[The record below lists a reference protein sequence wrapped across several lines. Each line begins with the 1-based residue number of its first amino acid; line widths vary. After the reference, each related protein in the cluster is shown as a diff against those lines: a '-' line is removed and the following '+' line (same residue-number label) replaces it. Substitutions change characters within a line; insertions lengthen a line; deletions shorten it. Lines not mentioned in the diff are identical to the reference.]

1 MEKSKNNQNKIT
13 AGLLAVYLFVLT
25 WIILFKMQFS
35 FQDLP
40 DFRGI
45 NLIPF
50 AGSVIVN
57 DQIDFNE
64 IIWNVLAFI
73 PFGIYISML
82 KPNWSFL
89 KKIAVIAGVSLLFEV
104 LQFIFAIGGSDITD
118 LMGNT
123 LGGIIGVGVYIVFCK
138 LFSTKANKILNVLAS
153 IGTICILA
161 LVLLLISGFIIY
173 KFHVIGEL
181 LFMKINRGYTIND
194 FDTAGSLF
202 IKQE

>member
-1 MEKSKNNQNKIT
+1 
-13 AGLLAVYLFVLT
+13 
-25 WIILFKMQFS
+25 
-35 FQDLP
+35 
-40 DFRGI
+40 
-45 NLIPF
+45 
-50 AGSVIVN
+50 
-57 DQIDFNE
+57 
-64 IIWNVLAFI
+64 
-73 PFGIYISML
+73 ML

-89 KKIAVIAGVSLLFEV
+89 KKIVAIAGVSLLFEV

-153 IGTICILA
+153 IGTICIFA
-161 LVLLLISGFIIY
+161 LVLLLICGFIIY

>member
-1 MEKSKNNQNKIT
+1 MGKSKENHNKT
-13 AGLLAVYLFVLT
+13 TYGLLAVYLFVLT

-35 FQDLP
+35 FQDLRQFT

-50 AGSVIVN
+50 AGSVIKN
-57 DQIDFNE
+57 DQIDIGE
-64 IIWNVLAFI
+64 IIYNVLAFI

-82 KPNWSFL
+82 RPNWSFW
-89 KKIAVIAGVSLLFEV
+89 KKIVPIAGVSLLFEV
-104 LQFIFAIGGSDITD
+104 FQFFFAVGGSDITD

-123 LGGIIGVGVYIVFCK
+123 LGGIIGAGVYIVFCK

-161 LVLLLISGFIIY
+161 LMLLLFVD
-173 KFHVIGEL
+173 VIKYG
-181 LFMKINRGYTIND
+181 NYG
-194 FDTAGSLF
+194 
-202 IKQE
+202 

>member
-13 AGLLAVYLFVLT
+13 AGLLTVYLLVLT

-35 FQDLP
+35 FQDLRHFA
-40 DFRGI
+40 DFRRI

-50 AGSVIVN
+50 AGSVIKN
-57 DQIDFNE
+57 NQIDIGE
-64 IIWNVLAFI
+64 IIDNVFAFI

-82 KPNWSFL
+82 KPNRPFL
-89 KKIAVIAGVSLLFEV
+89 KKIVPIAGVSLLFEV

-123 LGGIIGVGVYIVFCK
+123 LGGMIGVGVYFLFCK

-153 IGTICILA
+153 IGTICIFA
-161 LVLLLISGFIIY
+161 LVLLLIFG
-173 KFHVIGEL
+173 VIRYG
-181 LFMKINRGYTIND
+181 NYG
-194 FDTAGSLF
+194 
-202 IKQE
+202 

>member
-1 MEKSKNNQNKIT
+1 MEKSKSSRNKIT

-35 FQDLP
+35 FQDLRHFT

-50 AGSVIVN
+50 AGSVIKN
-57 DQIDFNE
+57 NQIDIGE
-64 IIWNVLAFI
+64 IIYNVLAFI

-89 KKIAVIAGVSLLFEV
+89 KKIVPIAGVSLLFEV
-104 LQFIFAIGGSDITD
+104 LQFTFAIGGSDITD

-123 LGGIIGVGVYIVFCK
+123 LGEMIGIGVYIVFRK

-153 IGTICILA
+153 IGTLCIFV
-161 LVLLLISGFIIY
+161 LVLLLMIG
-173 KFHVIGEL
+173 VIRYG
-181 LFMKINRGYTIND
+181 NY
-194 FDTAGSLF
+194 S
-202 IKQE
+202 

>member
-1 MEKSKNNQNKIT
+1 MKKSKNNQNKIT
-13 AGLLAVYLFVLT
+13 VGLLVLYLFALT

-35 FQDLP
+35 FQDLRYFT

-50 AGSVIVN
+50 AGSVIKN
-57 DQIDFNE
+57 NQIDIGE
-64 IIWNVLAFI
+64 IIYNVLAFI

-89 KKIAVIAGVSLLFEV
+89 KKIVPIAGVSLLFEV

-123 LGGIIGVGVYIVFCK
+123 LGGIIGVGVYIVFRK
-138 LFSTKANKILNVLAS
+138 LFNTKANKILNVLAS
-153 IGTICILA
+153 IGTICIFTLI
-161 LVLLLISGFIIY
+161 LLLISG
-173 KFHVIGEL
+173 VIKYG
-181 LFMKINRGYTIND
+181 NYG
-194 FDTAGSLF
+194 
-202 IKQE
+202 

>member
-181 LFMKINRGYTIND
+181 LFMKINRAYTIND